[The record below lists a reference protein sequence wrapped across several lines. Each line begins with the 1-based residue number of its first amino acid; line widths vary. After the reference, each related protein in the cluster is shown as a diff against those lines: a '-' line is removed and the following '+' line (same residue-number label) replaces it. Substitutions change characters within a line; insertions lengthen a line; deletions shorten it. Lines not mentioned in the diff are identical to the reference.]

1 MQREQ
6 TPEGCRNG
14 QLEGRQRK
22 QQPIIIDMNNI
33 FQRFSR
39 KQVKRQ
45 SESQQPAGMESPAPK
60 REKTIPPHIVAC
72 KVCEGKG
79 VKDGAVCPQCKGSGR
94 VIVSCE
100 VTIYISAYV
109 PENNQ
114 E

>member
-1 MQREQ
+1 
-6 TPEGCRNG
+6 
-14 QLEGRQRK
+14 
-22 QQPIIIDMNNI
+22 MNNI

-45 SESQQPAGMESPAPK
+45 SESQQSAGMESPAPK

-100 VTIYISAYV
+100 VTTYISAYV

>member
-1 MQREQ
+1 M
-6 TPEGCRNG
+6 NSI
-14 QLEGRQRK
+14 LE
-22 QQPIIIDMNNI
+22 
-33 FQRFSR
+33 RFRR
-39 KQVKRQ
+39 KQVKRRP
-45 SESQQPAGMESPAPK
+45 ESQQPAGMESPAPK

-100 VTIYISAYV
+100 VTTYISAYV

-114 E
+114 TEETK

>member
-1 MQREQ
+1 
-6 TPEGCRNG
+6 
-14 QLEGRQRK
+14 
-22 QQPIIIDMNNI
+22 MNNI

-45 SESQQPAGMESPAPK
+45 SEQQPTGMESPAPK
-60 REKTIPPHIVAC
+60 RENTIPPHIVAC

-100 VTIYISAYV
+100 VTTYISAYV

>member
-1 MQREQ
+1 
-6 TPEGCRNG
+6 
-14 QLEGRQRK
+14 
-22 QQPIIIDMNNI
+22 MNNI

-45 SESQQPAGMESPAPK
+45 SEQPPTGMESPAPK

-100 VTIYISAYV
+100 VTTYISAYV